1 MKKSVNKAAPHKDG
15 GLVCPSCKSSDV
27 KQYSDGEKECHD
39 CHKTWD
45 HSAPNKVKESD
56 NMQHEPMQFLRELL
70 NLEEAAKKKPLKKA
84 AKAVYHRDYMKTRNK
99 PYRKYDAQERSGD

>member
-1 MKKSVNKAAPHKDG
+1 
-15 GLVCPSCKSSDV
+15 
-27 KQYSDGEKECHD
+27 
-39 CHKTWD
+39 
-45 HSAPNKVKESD
+45 
-56 NMQHEPMQFLRELL
+56 MQHEPMQFLKELL